1 MKTYKIEISSKTIV
15 FSIFF
20 ILFLFFL
27 WQIKDLIFSLFIGF
41 ILSGA
46 LKPFVDFLETK
57 KIPRHISSFFVYVIF
72 ISLFFILFY
81 LIFPPILKEMSVLF
95 TNLPSMAKNIPE
107 LKNFIDFN
115 FINNNLPNLT
125 NNIFGFIKGFFSNI
139 FFIVSTLFFGFY
151 LLMDNKFIKKTLQ
164 IFYDDQYAQKINYII
179 EKGQRKTAFWFWG
192 EMILMIV
199 VGFLTYLGLLFFGF
213 QKYALALAVLAGF
226 LEIIPNV
233 GPIIS
238 AIPAVIIGL
247 SQSFSL
253 GLSMIGL
260 YIIVQQLEN
269 NLIVPL
275 IMKKIVGVH
284 PIISLMA
291 LLIGG
296 RLAGVLGVLLS
307 LPMVIFIETLILEW
321 QKER

>member
-1 MKTYKIEISSKTIV
+1 MKNYRVEISSKTII

-46 LKPFVDFLETK
+46 LRPFVDFLETK
-57 KIPRHISSFFVYVIF
+57 KIPRSIASFFIYFIF
-72 ISLFFILFY
+72 VSLFFSLFY
-81 LIFPPILKEMSVLF
+81 LVFPPILEEMVYLF
-95 TNLPSMAKNIPE
+95 KNLPTFVKGIPE
-107 LKNFIDFN
+107 LKNIVDFS

-125 NNIFGFIKGFFSNI
+125 NNIFGFIKGFFSNV

-151 LLMDNKFIKKTLQ
+151 LLMDNKFIKRTLQ
-164 IFYDDQYAQKINYII
+164 IFYDDHYAEKINYII

-192 EMILMIV
+192 EMILMII
-199 VGFLTYLGLLFFGF
+199 VGFLTYFGLLFFGF

-226 LEIIPNV
+226 LEIVPNL
-233 GPIIS
+233 GPIVS
-238 AIPAVIIGL
+238 AIPAVIIGF
-247 SQSFSL
+247 SQSYVL

-260 YIIVQQLEN
+260 YIVVQQLEN

-275 IMKKIVGVH
+275 IMKKIVGIN

-291 LLIGG
+291 LMIGG

-307 LPMVIFIETLILEW
+307 LPIVIFIETLILEW
-321 QKER
+321 QKEG